1 MADQPHPIDVH
12 VGMRLRARRRIL
24 GMTQEKLGE
33 LLGLTFQQVQK
44 YERGANRIGSSRLFE
59 LSQIL
64 QTPVSYFFEG
74 MSGEASAAA
83 GVAEPTEG
91 FEHDSLASKET
102 QDLLR
107 HYYRI
112 SDQKTRRKLLDLIRS
127 IGTDPGVA

>member
-1 MADQPHPIDVH
+1 
-12 VGMRLRARRRIL
+12 MRLRARRRIL

-74 MSGEASAAA
+74 MSGRLPQRSASPSRRRGSSTTAWRRRRRRICCGTIIGSPIRRRAA
-83 GVAEPTEG
+83 
-91 FEHDSLASKET
+91 SCWS
-102 QDLLR
+102 
-107 HYYRI
+107 
-112 SDQKTRRKLLDLIRS
+112 
-127 IGTDPGVA
+127 

>member
-74 MSGEASAAA
+74 MSGETSAAV
-83 GVAEPTEG
+83 GVAEPTEA

-112 SDQKTRRKLLDLIRS
+112 VDQKTRRKLLELIRM
-127 IGTDPGVA
+127 IGTDPGAV